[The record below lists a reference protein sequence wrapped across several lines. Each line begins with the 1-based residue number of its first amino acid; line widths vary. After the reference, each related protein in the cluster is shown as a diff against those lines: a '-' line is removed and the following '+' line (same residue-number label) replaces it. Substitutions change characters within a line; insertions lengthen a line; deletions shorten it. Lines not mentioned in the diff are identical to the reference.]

1 MTFSFCLAFTSE
13 RSGSFYNTT
22 SKTII
27 KMLETCI
34 IRENLI
40 KGTMCEIL
48 SSLPFFKRVLLC
60 VARFLKFTVL
70 AKFRVRKKIKL
81 ITRIIKPEKNF
92 D

>member
-1 MTFSFCLAFTSE
+1 M
-13 RSGSFYNTT
+13 
-22 SKTII
+22 
-27 KMLETCI
+27 
-34 IRENLI
+34 I
-40 KGTMCEIL
+40 KGTMCVIL